1 MMVLGW
7 FGWEG
12 HWPDP
17 RMTLPLLSLL
27 AAGELEL
34 LLLPHDTGAKMWERR
49 IYEQTKSISWGV
61 LCLGRSKR
69 LDGPWLILFYL
80 FIIAASSSI
89 VVLLTSQGDELTR
102 PL

>member
-1 MMVLGW
+1 MEAMKIDGAGDPAAGSHTGPSRGIPARKVRFRLDCFLPSFLFFSSCHMMVLGW

-34 LLLPHDTGAKMWERR
+34 LLLPHDTGAKMWERK
-49 IYEQTKSISWGV
+49 IY
-61 LCLGRSKR
+61 
-69 LDGPWLILFYL
+69 
-80 FIIAASSSI
+80 
-89 VVLLTSQGDELTR
+89 
-102 PL
+102 